1 MTTTSHPGTG
11 LLARLPGLL
20 TGPGFVAIAACILV
34 KVTPPAGSM
43 ACRLALGLVV
53 FGVLW
58 SALSLMLPQ
67 GRPWSFLRWCSM
79 NLIILSALAGGIET
93 IGRALKINFNAL
105 GFGARSDPRQAY
117 PIWAREPDE
126 PVPEVFFRHKG
137 PAVWTGQ
144 PIRTLELLRRGTDNA
159 YLNEPRTTIEYDSD
173 GFRNPPTLTD
183 WDAAVVGDSYTELG
197 YLPYDQI
204 SSSVAAART
213 GLRLKN
219 LGVCGTGLLSYARYL
234 RNYGRA
240 PSCKRV
246 VYVMFEG
253 NDVQDTTLED
263 EALDQ
268 FHLTGQR
275 PCRDVGA
282 ETSFVRAA
290 AGLIRSQL
298 RRPRP
303 QSYQNAWFQNGDQ
316 EIPVTI
322 SHELPV
328 DPQAMTGMQA
338 AAMKDGIRALA
349 EEARNLHL
357 TAALVYVPVNNRVYH
372 GLLRFDDKLP
382 GEVRDW
388 RPHDLPAWV
397 AALCREQN
405 IEFYDSL
412 PPLRAAAEK
421 GRYVHNHI
429 LDCHVN
435 AEGARLIGEVIA
447 TALKPVP

>member
-1 MTTTSHPGTG
+1 MTTTSHPVMG

-20 TGPGFVAIAACILV
+20 AGPGFVAIAAYILARMM
-34 KVTPPAGSM
+34 PPAGS
-43 ACRLALGLVV
+43 AAYWVALGLVV

-58 SALSLMLPQ
+58 SALSLILPQ
-67 GRPWSFLRWCSM
+67 GRWWSFLRWCSM
-79 NLIILSALAGGIET
+79 NLVILGALVGGIET
-93 IGRALKINFNAL
+93 IGRAMKINFNAL
-105 GFGARSDPRQAY
+105 GCEARTDPRTAY

-137 PAVWTGQ
+137 PATWTGQ
-144 PIRTLELLRRGTDNA
+144 PLRALELLRRGTDNA
-159 YLNEPRTTIEYDSD
+159 YLSEPRITIDYDAD
-173 GFRNPPTLTD
+173 GFRNPSSLTD

-197 YLPYDQI
+197 YLPFDQI

-213 GLRLKN
+213 GLRVKN

-253 NDVQDTTLED
+253 NDVQDTTRED
-263 EALDQ
+263 EDLVQ

-275 PCRDVGA
+275 PCKDVGA

-298 RRPRP
+298 KTPLA
-303 QSYQNAWFQNGDQ
+303 QSYQNAWFKSGDQ
-316 EIPVTI
+316 EVPVTI

-328 DPQAMTGMQA
+328 DPQVMTGMQA
-338 AAMKDGIRALA
+338 TAMKDGILSLA
-349 EEARNLHL
+349 KEARNLHL
-357 TAALVYVPVNNRVYH
+357 TAALVYVPLNNRVYH

-382 GEVRDW
+382 AEVRHW
-388 RPHDLPAWV
+388 HPHDLPVWV

-405 IEFYDSL
+405 IEFYDAL
-412 PPLRAAAEK
+412 PPLRAAAES
-421 GRYVHNHI
+421 GRYVHNRI

-447 TALKPVP
+447 TALKHAP